1 MGRRTVG
8 QVPGTLVGNSAITG
22 LVRLL
27 DKRLEV
33 TYSYG
38 TGELSGQE
46 QVVRTQVERAG
57 RPDVSVL
64 CNPGRITTF

>member
-1 MGRRTVG
+1 M
-8 QVPGTLVGNSAITG
+8 ITG

-27 DKRLEV
+27 DKRLEM

-57 RPDVSVL
+57 RPDVSAL
-64 CNPGRITTF
+64 GNPGRPTTF